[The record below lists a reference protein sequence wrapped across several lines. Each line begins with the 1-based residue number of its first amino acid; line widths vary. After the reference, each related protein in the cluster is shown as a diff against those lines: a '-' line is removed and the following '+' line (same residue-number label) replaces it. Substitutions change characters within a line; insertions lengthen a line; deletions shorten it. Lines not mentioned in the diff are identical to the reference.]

1 MNIERQQ
8 ERTATYLRAFVG
20 IGMAIA
26 AIISLIVDPTNA
38 HTVQFVGLGAIA
50 GGAVG
55 FALGSMDVRAEA

>member
-8 ERTATYLRAFVG
+8 QRTATYLRAFVG

-26 AIISLIVDPTNA
+26 AIISLIVDPSNA

-50 GGAVG
+50 GGA
-55 FALGSMDVRAEA
+55 EATPA